1 MKQRHDG
8 KLRYRARRWVRRLEH
23 AVLWPLGVTATLA
36 LFTALVLGLIDELE
50 VEQTAIVR
58 SARIEREMEQMLE
71 LTVDVESA
79 TRAYAI
85 SHDPAFLEPAH
96 RALPRIDAGLGSL
109 RALTADSPAVA
120 AAVRALEATVRQ
132 RVAHAQAS
140 QANTADGKPLRVERM
155 FEARQLQDRTRAVV
169 EQVGAQ
175 EGALRQQSAARGA
188 RVRLGLKAVIAL
200 STLVLGALG
209 WMWFRERR
217 RLQRTQDNYRRLF
230 AGAANGIALVDAD
243 GHIVQA
249 NASYAGML
257 GYAQWELVGEDF
269 TWLKHP
275 DERQHAREA
284 LRVLLGSD
292 QEVLRNERRYLRRD
306 GTVVWVRS
314 TMSSSRETADGSP
327 QVLVIAEDVSERIR
341 NEELL
346 RRSAVLLQNAGRM
359 AAIDGWFLAL
369 PSGLLH
375 IGAHLKKLLRL
386 DDDRPDADAL
396 LVRLSARS
404 RRVLLR
410 ALACCRRTHRAFDIE
425 LEADSASAPVVLR
438 VMGQPAQGPHG
449 LSGIDGAVQD
459 ITEQKRIERRL
470 GKSELR
476 FRAAAQVTNDGI
488 WDWDI
493 AAGTIWR
500 SPSIAALVGLDTR
513 ELDDSPVAWQRLIH
527 PDDRAAVRASSERV
541 LRGTAD
547 EFQAEYRVRRADG
560 SYIYVLDKAC
570 ALHDD
575 SGEVVRMIGGIR
587 DLTGRRRSQQALMGM
602 AASVPNGDSD
612 AFLRTLLTHLQ
623 AAIGADGGAI
633 ARPDEGGRMRTL
645 AAVVDGKPL
654 GVLHYELAGSPC
666 AQLVSL
672 GEYIVP
678 DGLAAACPDAAGLPG
693 LQARA
698 YAGRHLVAADGR
710 LLGVIFALFREPLAD
725 PDVLTAVLRV
735 FAARAG
741 AELERMDGAARM
753 REQAALLDRAREAI
767 VVLGLDLDVKFW
779 NRGAELMYG
788 ITSQQSLGGSVLSCY
803 EEELTAR
810 AALAAVLESGEW
822 CGDSVQ
828 RGRDGGV
835 LTVDESWTLVL
846 DDQGEP
852 HSILKVGSDVT
863 EKRAAEEQIRRLAYY
878 DTLTGLPNR
887 RLLMDRL
894 KQLILRNQRHGR
906 HGALLFID
914 MDNFKSLNDTHGHEA
929 GDEFLRQSAA
939 RLRACV
945 RADDTVARLGGDEF
959 VILLDSLDAEA
970 HSAAQQA
977 RAIGASIVNAFRQPV
992 RIGTVEHSSTASV
1005 GVVLMREAQDGVDAL
1020 LRQADQAMYQAK
1032 NGGRNAVVLA
1042 QDADQ
1047 ARAAPAAADLI
1058 LALAAGEFELWL
1070 QPEADAA
1077 GLSAGA
1083 FASVRWRR
1091 GAGHL
1096 IDGDE
1101 FVPLAE
1107 RCGVMPELETW
1118 TLRRCAEVLSRWQ
1131 RAPALAAH
1139 RLTLALTPQQLRD
1152 PRFGE
1157 RVLDVLAAHGCGT
1170 AGLTLEVPAAGI
1182 GGTAAAANIAVL
1194 RAVGVRVSITDFGL
1208 DLPALGRLRGIVV
1221 DGVRLA
1227 SSLVH
1232 SCATGAVD
1240 GAAVR
1245 AILGLARELDLAVA
1259 AAGVDDA
1266 AQQAV
1271 LVGAGCRYLRGP
1283 LYGPAQPD
1291 VPRAGPPAPADASE
1305 CVGMPS

>member
-1 MKQRHDG
+1 MKQRQDG

-23 AVLWPLGVTATLA
+23 AVLWPLGFTATLA

-50 VEQTAIVR
+50 VQQTAIVR
-58 SARIEREMEQMLE
+58 SARVEREMEQMLE
-71 LTVDVESA
+71 LTVDVETA
-79 TRAYAI
+79 MRAYAI
-85 SHDPAFLEPAH
+85 SHDPAFLEPAR
-96 RALPRIDAGLGSL
+96 RALPRIDAGLDSL
-109 RALTADSPAVA
+109 RALTAGSPAVA
-120 AAVRALEATVRQ
+120 EAVRALEATVRQ
-132 RVAHAQAS
+132 RVGHAQALH
-140 QANTADGKPLRVERM
+140 ANTADGKPLRAERM
-155 FEARQLQDRTRAVV
+155 VEARQLQDRTRAVV

-175 EGALRQQSAARGA
+175 EGALRQQSAARSA
-188 RVRLGLKAVIAL
+188 RVRLDLKAVIAL

-217 RLQRTQDNYRRLF
+217 RLQRTQDNYRSLF

-257 GYAQWELVGEDF
+257 GYAQSELVGEDF

-292 QEVLRNERRYLRRD
+292 QKVLRNERRYLRRD

-341 NEELL
+341 HEELL

-369 PSGLLH
+369 PSGALH

-386 DDDRPDADAL
+386 DDDRPVAL
-396 LVRLSARS
+396 LARLGARS

-410 ALACCRRTHRAFDIE
+410 ALAGCRRTQRPFDIE
-425 LEADSASAPVVLR
+425 LEAHGASAPVVLR

-459 ITEQKRIERRL
+459 ITEQKRIQRRL

-513 ELDDSPVAWQRLIH
+513 ELDDSPAAWQHLIH

-547 EFQAEYRVRRADG
+547 EFQAEYRVRRTDG

-587 DLTGRRRSQQALMGM
+587 DLTERRRSQQALMGM

-612 AFLRTLLTHLQ
+612 TFLRTLLTHMQ

-633 ARPDEGGRMRTL
+633 ARPDESGRMRTL

-654 GVLHYELAGSPC
+654 GALHYELAGSPC

-678 DGLAAACPDAAGLPG
+678 DGLAAVCPDAAGLPG

-710 LLGVIFALFREPLAD
+710 LLGVIFALFREPIGD

-788 ITSQQSLGGSVLSCY
+788 ITSQQSLGGTVLSCY
-803 EEELTAR
+803 EEELAAR
-810 AALAAVLESGEW
+810 AALAAVLENGEW
-822 CGDSVQ
+822 RGDSVQ

-846 DDQGEP
+846 DDQGAP

-863 EKRAAEEQIRRLAYY
+863 EKRADEEQIRRLAYY

-894 KQLILRNQRHGR
+894 KQLILRNERHGR

-929 GDEFLRQSAA
+929 GDEFLRQTAA

-970 HSAAQQA
+970 DSAAQQA

-1005 GVVLMREAQDGVDAL
+1005 GVVLMREAHDGVDAL

-1042 QDADQ
+1042 QDAEQ
-1047 ARAAPAAADLI
+1047 AHAAPAAADLI

-1077 GLSAGA
+1077 GMPAGA

-1091 GAGHL
+1091 GPGHL
-1096 IDGDE
+1096 VDGKE
-1101 FVPLAE
+1101 FISLAE

-1118 TLRRCAEVLSRWQ
+1118 TLRRCAGVLSRWQ
-1131 RAPALAAH
+1131 RSPALAAH

-1157 RVLDVLAAHGCGT
+1157 RVLDLLAAHGCAA

-1182 GGTAAAANIAVL
+1182 EGAAAAANIAVL
-1194 RAVGVRVSITDFGL
+1194 RAVGVRVSIADFGL
-1208 DLPALGRLRGIVV
+1208 DLAAPGCLRGMVV

-1227 SSLVH
+1227 SSLVS
-1232 SCATGAVD
+1232 SCATGAVE

-1271 LVGAGCRYLRGP
+1271 LVGAGCRSLRGR
-1283 LYGPAQPD
+1283 LYGPARPD
-1291 VPRAGPPAPADASE
+1291 VPPTGQPVPADAPA
-1305 CVGMPS
+1305 CAGMPS

>member
-1 MKQRHDG
+1 
-8 KLRYRARRWVRRLEH
+8 
-23 AVLWPLGVTATLA
+23 
-36 LFTALVLGLIDELE
+36 
-50 VEQTAIVR
+50 
-58 SARIEREMEQMLE
+58 
-71 LTVDVESA
+71 
-79 TRAYAI
+79 
-85 SHDPAFLEPAH
+85 
-96 RALPRIDAGLGSL
+96 
-109 RALTADSPAVA
+109 
-120 AAVRALEATVRQ
+120 
-132 RVAHAQAS
+132 
-140 QANTADGKPLRVERM
+140 
-155 FEARQLQDRTRAVV
+155 
-169 EQVGAQ
+169 
-175 EGALRQQSAARGA
+175 
-188 RVRLGLKAVIAL
+188 
-200 STLVLGALG
+200 
-209 WMWFRERR
+209 MWFRERR
-217 RLQRTQDNYRRLF
+217 RLQRTEDNYSRLF

-257 GYAQWELVGEDF
+257 GYPQWELVGEDF

-284 LRVLLGSD
+284 LRVLLGSG

-327 QVLVIAEDVSERIR
+327 QVLVIAEDVSERVR

-369 PSGLLH
+369 PSGALH
-375 IGAHLKKLLRL
+375 IGAYLKNLLGL
-386 DDDRPDADAL
+386 DDDRPDAVLAH
-396 LVRLSARS
+396 LSARS

-438 VMGQPAQGPHG
+438 VMGQPAQGPNG

-459 ITEQKRIERRL
+459 ITEQKRIQRRL

-500 SPSIAALVGLDTR
+500 SPSIAALVGLDPR
-513 ELDDSPVAWQRLIH
+513 ALEESPAAWRRLIH
-527 PDDRAAVRASSERV
+527 PDDRAAVRAAFERV

-575 SGEVVRMIGGIR
+575 SGEAVRMIGGIR
-587 DLTGRRRSQQALMGM
+587 DLTERRRSQQALMGM

-612 AFLRTLLTHLQ
+612 TFFRTLLTHLQ
-623 AAIGADGGAI
+623 AALGADGGAI
-633 ARPDEGGRMRTL
+633 ARPGEGGRMRTV
-645 AAVVDGKPL
+645 AALVDGRPL
-654 GVLHYELAGSPC
+654 GELRYELAGSPC
-666 AQLVSL
+666 ARLASL
-672 GEYIVP
+672 GEYIVA
-678 DGLAAACPDAAGLPG
+678 DGFDAACPEAAGLPG
-693 LQARA
+693 LRARA
-698 YAGRHLVAADGR
+698 YAGRRLEAADGR
-710 LLGVIFALFREPLAD
+710 PLGVIFAVFRQPIAD
-725 PDVLTAVLRV
+725 PDVLAAVLRV

-788 ITSQQSLGGSVLSCY
+788 ITAQQALGGSVLSCY
-803 EEELTAR
+803 EEEQAAR
-810 AALAAVLESGEW
+810 TALAAVLENGEW
-822 CGDSVQ
+822 RGDSVQ
-828 RGRDGGV
+828 RGRDGAV

-846 DDQGEP
+846 DEQGEP

-863 EKRAAEEQIRRLAYY
+863 EKRVAEEQIRRLAYY

-894 KQLILRNQRHGR
+894 KQLVLRNQRHGR

-914 MDNFKSLNDTHGHEA
+914 MDNFKRLNDTHGHEA
-929 GDEFLRQSAA
+929 GDEFLRQTAA

-945 RADDTVARLGGDEF
+945 RAGDTVARLGGDEF
-959 VILLDSLDAEA
+959 VILLDSLDAEPN
-970 HSAAQQA
+970 SAAQQA
-977 RAIGASIVNAFRQPV
+977 RAIGAGIVDAFRQPV

-1005 GVVLMREAQDGVDAL
+1005 GVVLMREAQDGIDAL
-1020 LRQADQAMYQAK
+1020 LRQADQAMYEAK
-1032 NGGRNAVVLA
+1032 NGGRNGVVLA
-1042 QDADQ
+1042 QEAGQ
-1047 ARAAPAAADLI
+1047 ARAAPTAADLI
-1058 LALAAGEFELWL
+1058 LALAAGECELWL

-1077 GLSAGA
+1077 GVPAGV

-1091 GAGHL
+1091 APGDL
-1096 IDGDE
+1096 LDGDE

-1107 RCGVMPELETW
+1107 RCGVMSELEAW
-1118 TLRRCAEVLSRWQ
+1118 TLRRCAELLSRWQ
-1131 RAPALAAH
+1131 RAPALAAR

-1152 PRFGE
+1152 PCFGE
-1157 RVLDVLAAHGCGT
+1157 RALGVLAAHGCRA

-1182 GGTAAAANIAVL
+1182 EGAAAAANVAVL
-1194 RAVGVRVSITDFGL
+1194 RAAGVRVSIADFGME
-1208 DLPALGRLRGIVV
+1208 LPALGRLRAIAV
-1221 DGVRLA
+1221 DGVRLD
-1227 SSLVH
+1227 SGLVR

-1245 AILGLARELDLAVA
+1245 AIIGLARELDLAVA

-1283 LYGPAQPD
+1283 LYGPAQLD
-1291 VPRAGPPAPADASE
+1291 VPRAGSPAPADVLA
-1305 CVGMPS
+1305 CVMSP